1 MKRYYNIPFLGKRL
15 LNRIAKRE
23 GGEKESITLRKYVK
37 SQHNVEIDL
46 YSYGGCFE
54 PYFNMGGG
62 TVKVGRYCSFG
73 QSVSFFCANHPMN
86 HAVMSPYFYNKGF
99 GDSMSMMFRDQIC

>member
-23 GGEKESITLRKYVK
+23 GGEKESTTLRNYYK
-37 SQHNVEIDL
+37 SRYNVEIDL

-54 PYFNMGGG
+54 PHFNMGG
-62 TVKVGRYCSFG
+62 VL
-73 QSVSFFCANHPMN
+73 
-86 HAVMSPYFYNKGF
+86 
-99 GDSMSMMFRDQIC
+99 

>member
-23 GGEKESITLRKYVK
+23 GGEKESITLRKYFK
-37 SQHNVEIDL
+37 SHHNVEVDL
-46 YSYGGCFE
+46 YSYGGCFD

-62 TVKVGRYCSFG
+62 TEEYKVPGTNVVNL
-73 QSVSFFCANHPMN
+73 VST
-86 HAVMSPYFYNKGF
+86 
-99 GDSMSMMFRDQIC
+99 

>member
-23 GGEKESITLRKYVK
+23 GGEKESITLRKYFK
-37 SQHNVEIDL
+37 SHHNVDVDL

-54 PYFNMGGG
+54 PHFNMGG
-62 TVKVGRYCSFG
+62 
-73 QSVSFFCANHPMN
+73 
-86 HAVMSPYFYNKGF
+86 
-99 GDSMSMMFRDQIC
+99 DSENREIL